1 MSDLTADQLSEPK
14 LDRPEAVEF
23 QFVREPAEFK
33 PSRNGRP
40 AKLSTR
46 LFIELCRRIELGKSV
61 LDGCFELGI
70 SYKTVWVHV
79 NRRPAFARRYRQAQE
94 IAKAREREEDLKSL
108 GEAVKED
115 WRVSAWRLERRWP
128 NEFALK
134 PVARLT
140 ESSEQEVYGQL
151 TREQLLQL
159 LSASKAVEAEAPKGF
174 SQPALPQSDSQA
186 T

>member
-1 MSDLTADQLSEPK
+1 MSDLTADQLSEPE

-23 QFVREPAEFK
+23 QFVREPVEFK

-46 LFIELCRRIELGKSV
+46 LFVELCRRIELGKSV

-94 IAKAREREEDLKSL
+94 IAKAREREEDLKRL

-128 NEFALK
+128 AEFALRRVDRDDPQAAQ
-134 PVARLT
+134 PVGDRVPLETLIEDARIAA
-140 ESSEQEVYGQL
+140 EVAQQRPPGL
-151 TREQLLQL
+151 
-159 LSASKAVEAEAPKGF
+159 P
-174 SQPALPQSDSQA
+174 PA